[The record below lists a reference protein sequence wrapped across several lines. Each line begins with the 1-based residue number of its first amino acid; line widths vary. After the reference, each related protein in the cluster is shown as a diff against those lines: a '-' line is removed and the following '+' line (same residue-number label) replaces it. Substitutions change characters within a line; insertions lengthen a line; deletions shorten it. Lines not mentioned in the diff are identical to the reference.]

1 MTPIAETIAFFA
13 RRFLVERVV
22 LLGGNLNLVPHLP
35 NWIKVV
41 RVSRLEALSGTLSTF
56 ERTLVVGHYLS
67 RYEAFE
73 DVRQFL
79 DKASETARAVM
90 VWDDNIIRESATAG
104 WTEGSADSI
113 WKPYGLGLGFSLFDA
128 QLPLGVP
135 SDPQVVVRPI
145 LACYNE
151 VDIVV
156 ACVESMLRDGSR
168 PIVIDNWSNDGTFE
182 ALRPLA
188 DAGKIDLEC
197 FPEAGPSRTY
207 DWRHLLARKEQ
218 LAAENSNAW
227 IIHQDAD
234 EIRLGAF
241 PELTLKQN
249 LWVADNYKANA
260 IDYTVINFR
269 PVNNDWVQGKDP
281 EEVFEFFEFGESR
294 DDYTRQVKAWKSN
307 GKRVS
312 LAEQAGHEVR
322 FDSRKIFPYKHL
334 LKHYPLRS
342 DAHAARKLLKDR
354 LPRFS
359 REERAMG
366 WHTHYDSVATQES
379 FLRTADE
386 LVCYEQDAF
395 EKFGSSFATGL
406 PPVNDDETTATTAAP
421 INAPQVW
428 LPYKGALVIDLP
440 EDPVAAEPIK
450 VALREVVGLLT
461 GKVETVQAIATTVEG
476 QQLARELSLNCD
488 LLNVFE
494 YSEAGGSPT
503 SKSIALAYY
512 LRKLNPSLVF
522 GLDRGGVLAKACTLK
537 SQGLAFQDTLF
548 AAFLTGGTKQYLEA
562 CGLALHL
569 PSHFEVDHLE
579 LEFVSRTDVCLAPTS
594 LIAQNWESRGVDA
607 SKITVAPPPS
617 AQRGKAEVT
626 SMRRISQLVFFGPQA
641 GIDCENLCTSLPRI
655 VETAPGIPI
664 TFAGPMGNLFG
675 EHSGGYL
682 VRTAAKTQFQL
693 NLIGPVSLD
702 AILTNFADTNPLFV
716 VPRTGG
722 TEIFVALALS
732 AAGHNVVVE
741 HASHE
746 HNASLVRAGGGSLI
760 IPSSERLSLADT
772 LIDGLAKG
780 ISHQP
785 GLEQLHPALL
795 TAWENW
801 LSTLMGQH
809 MTMLRRPPL
818 DLDAPDLPLVS
829 VGIPHFER
837 VHDLMACVQGFL
849 AQSYPRLEII
859 IVDDGSRG
867 EEARLSLA
875 AVENAISPRGG
886 KVIRQKN
893 AYLGAARNT
902 AYKEASGEFVIFFDD
917 DDVPVPKMVESL
929 VTAALNRRAD
939 IVSGA
944 LHFWENGQLPDSY
957 DELACSSDFPGACP
971 SLAYWRNP
979 FGSASVL
986 VRRDAFEAL
995 GGYTTDHGI
1004 GWEDYEFSARA
1015 CLSGYVYENVPL
1027 PLYLYRIN
1035 YQGMAATTPT
1045 LANGRR
1051 VWRTL
1056 EKFGSHPAM
1065 QEVLKAGFFERMW
1078 QETQSSKRAWLTTLG
1093 ERYPLYYRLLHTPY
1107 HCWESYDL
1115 LVQIAQ
1121 AEGQEELAAR
1131 LEQALQHG
1139 HWKMPNAIAGSK
1151 ATIKSISLERLL
1163 KTANAL
1169 FEIGQQAEGIAL
1181 IKDGLAEAEAN
1192 SQGYDTAQ
1200 LTLTRMYLLDQRPDL
1215 ASTLA
1220 TSLMRNNPDSPE
1232 VVYAVLLAAE
1242 QVCDAHVAGV
1252 ARKAFFD
1259 CVADHWRAKMIQ
1271 DGIVAPTASAE
1282 EILELW
1288 ANSYGANGHAL
1299 VKFSVFP
1306 DTVTK
1311 PTFER
1316 YFGWR
1321 PLVPSMVEFKL
1332 EADSHGRVLPEEGGV
1347 FLHAPDPKH
1356 GVSVAYLHLTNT
1368 IQVSGVSAEIQRPDA
1383 RAGDIEFAIL
1393 VLGDGQSAATF
1404 FADEAVQDGVLQGPN
1419 RMAVGWKAIPKDG
1432 KPTVVVHAEPWSI
1445 NTGSIAI
1452 LTRMAPGGPNNW
1464 FASAYIRKLRLKT
1477 S

>member
-13 RRFLVERVV
+13 RRFLVERV
-22 LLGGNLNLVPHLP
+22 LILGGDLNLLPHLP
-35 NWIKVV
+35 TWVKVD
-41 RVSRLEALSGTLSTF
+41 RVSRVEALADIPHSF
-56 ERTLVVGHYLS
+56 ESTLVVGHHLS
-67 RYEAFE
+67 RYAEVE
-73 DVRQFL
+73 DVRRFM
-79 DKASETARAVM
+79 DKASETARAILA
-90 VWDDNIIRESATAG
+90 WDDNVIRESATAG
-104 WTEGSADSI
+104 WTKGSADRI
-113 WKPYGLGLGFSLFDA
+113 WKPYGLGLGFSLYDA
-128 QLPLGVP
+128 RLPLAVP
-135 SDPQVVVRPI
+135 SNPEIVIRPI

-182 ALRPLA
+182 VLRPLA

-218 LAAENSNAW
+218 LAAENPDAW

-269 PVNNDWVQGKDP
+269 PINNDWVQGKDP
-281 EEVFEFFEFGESR
+281 DEVFGFFEFGESR
-294 DDYTRQVKAWKSN
+294 DDYTRQIKAWKSN
-307 GKRVS
+307 GTRVS

-322 FDSRKIFPYKHL
+322 FNSRSVFPYKHL

-366 WHTHYDSVATQES
+366 WHTHYDTVASQES
-379 FLRTADE
+379 FLRKAEE
-386 LVCYEQDAF
+386 LVGYEQDAF
-395 EKFGSSFATGL
+395 EKFGGSFATGL
-406 PPVNDDETTATTAAP
+406 PPATDQDTAAIAAAP

-428 LPYKGALVIDLP
+428 LPYQGALVIDLP
-440 EDPVAAEPIK
+440 EDRAAAEPIK
-450 VALREVVGLLT
+450 AALKEVAGLIT
-461 GKVETVQAIATTVEG
+461 GKVETVRAIATTAEG
-476 QQLARELSLNCD
+476 QQFARELDLDCD

-503 SKSIALAYY
+503 SKSIALAYH
-512 LRKLNPSLVF
+512 LRKVNPSLVF

-537 SQGLAFQDTLF
+537 SQGLALQDTLF

-569 PSHFEVDHLE
+569 PIHFEVDHLE

-594 LIAQNWESRGVDA
+594 LIAQNWASRGVDA
-607 SKITVAPPPS
+607 AKITVALPPS
-617 AQRGKAEVT
+617 AQRGKARAT
-626 SMRRISQLVFFGPQA
+626 TTRRIGQLVFFGPQM

-655 VETAPGIPI
+655 VEAAPGVPI

-682 VRTAAKTQFQL
+682 VRTAAKTHCLL
-693 NLIGPVSLD
+693 NLTGPVNLD
-702 AILTNFADTNPLFV
+702 TVLDHFADTNPLFI

-722 TEIFVALALS
+722 AEIFVALTLS
-732 AAGHNVVVE
+732 AAGHNVIVE
-741 HASHE
+741 QASHE
-746 HNASLVRAGGGSLI
+746 PDASLLRAGGGNI
-760 IPSSERLSLADT
+760 IMPSPERNGLADA
-772 LIDGLAKG
+772 IINGLTNG
-780 ISHQP
+780 VSLQP
-785 GLEQLHPALL
+785 ELEQLHPSQLS
-795 TAWENW
+795 AWENW
-801 LSTLMGQH
+801 LSALMGQH
-809 MTMLRRPPL
+809 MTMLRRSPL
-818 DLDAPDLPLVS
+818 DLDAPDLPLVTI
-829 VGIPHFER
+829 GIPHFER

-849 AQSYPRLEII
+849 SQSYPKLEII
-859 IVDDGSRG
+859 IVDDGSRSD
-867 EEARLSLA
+867 EARLSLT
-875 AVENAISPRGG
+875 AVEQAISQRGG

-893 AYLGAARNT
+893 AYLGAARNA
-902 AYKEASGEFVIFFDD
+902 AYKAASGEFVIFFDD

-944 LHFWENGQLPDSY
+944 LYFWENGQYPDSY
-957 DELACSSDFPGACP
+957 DELKCSSDFPGACP

-986 VRRDAFEAL
+986 VRRDAFDAL

-1004 GWEDYEFSARA
+1004 GWEDYELSARA

-1051 VWRTL
+1051 IWRTL
-1056 EKFGSHPAM
+1056 EKFGSHPAL
-1065 QEVLKAGFFERMW
+1065 QEVLKAGFFERIW
-1078 QETQSSKRAWLTTLG
+1078 QETQVSKRAWLTTLG

-1115 LVQIAQ
+1115 LVQIAR
-1121 AEGQEELAAR
+1121 AEGQDELAAR
-1131 LEQALQHG
+1131 LENALQHG
-1139 HWKMPNAIAGSK
+1139 QWKVLNAQPMTVSSV
-1151 ATIKSISLERLL
+1151 KSINLDRLS
-1163 KTANAL
+1163 KTAQAL
-1169 FEIGQQAEGIAL
+1169 FNMGQQVDGIAL
-1181 IKDGLAEAEAN
+1181 ILDGLAGADAN
-1192 SQGYDTAQ
+1192 SQGHKTAQ
-1200 LTLTRMYLLDQRPDL
+1200 LTLIRMYLLDQRPDT
-1215 ASTLA
+1215 ASNLA
-1220 TSLMRNNPDSPE
+1220 TSLMRSYPDDAE
-1232 VVYAVLLAAE
+1232 VVYAVMLTAE
-1242 QVCDAHVAGV
+1242 QVCDAHIAGV
-1252 ARKAFFD
+1252 AQRAFYD
-1259 CVADHWRAKMIQ
+1259 CVADHWRGQMVLN
-1271 DGIVAPTASAE
+1271 DSIVPTASTE
-1282 EILELW
+1282 EVLELW
-1288 ANSYGANGHAL
+1288 ANTYGANGHDL
-1299 VKFSVFP
+1299 VTFSVFP

-1321 PLVPSMVEFKL
+1321 SLVPSMVEFKL
-1332 EADSHGRVLPEEGGV
+1332 EADSHGRQLPEEGGV
-1347 FLHAPDPKH
+1347 FLHPPEPIN
-1356 GVSVAYLHLTNT
+1356 GVSVAYFHLASS
-1368 IQVSGVSAEIQRPDA
+1368 IQVSGLSAEIQRPDA
-1383 RAGDIEFAIL
+1383 RAGTIEFAIL
-1393 VLGDGQSAATF
+1393 ALGEGQNAATF
-1404 FADEAVQDGVLQGPN
+1404 LEDEANQDGVLQGPN
-1419 RMAVGWKAIPKDG
+1419 RLAVGWQTIPRDG
-1432 KPTVVVHAEPWSI
+1432 KPTLVAHAEPWSI
-1445 NTGSIAI
+1445 NTGAIAI
-1452 LTRMAPGGPNNW
+1452 LTRMALGEPNNW
-1464 FASAYIRKLRLKT
+1464 FASAYIRRLRFKA